1 VVPFLKKEVVTASA
15 PAKVILFGEH
25 FVVYGEPAV
34 VLAIDKRAYTSVQ
47 LRKDERVYIDSTGLG
62 VSGTF
67 KRERFQAEKGGSK
80 ARLKLE
86 PIKNA
91 VQQVLERAKTKA
103 GVNVRIHSDIPV
115 SAGLGSSAAV
125 ATSTIVAVSNLL
137 GIELSRDLIFRMA
150 YESERLIHG
159 TPSGIDPAIS
169 TYGGALQFQKGKDF
183 APLNVQT
190 NIPLV
195 VGNTRV
201 ERSTGEL
208 VALVRHIR
216 EYYPSIIDPIIRTGG
231 KIALDAVEALKR
243 GDMAT
248 VGELMNINHALLGAV
263 GVSHESL
270 ERLVYAARRGGAL
283 GAKLT
288 GGGGGGCMIALAEA
302 GKLKRVVKAIQQVGG
317 TAFVAKKTDQG
328 VRIER

>member
-1 VVPFLKKEVVTASA
+1 VTASA

-34 VLAIDKRAYTSVQ
+34 VLAIDKRAYSTAQ
-47 LRKDERVYIDSTGLG
+47 QRKDQLIQVISTNLR

-67 KRERFQAEKGGSK
+67 KGEKFQAERGGSQ

-86 PIKNA
+86 PIKNV
-91 VQQVLERAKTKA
+91 VQQVLEKAQRKA
-103 GVNVRIHSDIPV
+103 GVNVRINSDIPV

-125 ATSTIVAVSNLL
+125 AASTVLAVSNLF
-137 GIELSRDLIFRMA
+137 GIELSLDQIFRMA
-150 YESERLIHG
+150 FEAERLVHG

-169 TYGGALQFQKGKDF
+169 TYGGTLQFQKGKDF
-183 APLNVQT
+183 TPLNVET

-195 VGNTRV
+195 VGNTKV
-201 ERSTGEL
+201 MRSTGEL
-208 VALVRHIR
+208 VAIVRQIR
-216 EYYPSIIDPIIRTGG
+216 EHYPSIIDPIIKTGG

-243 GDMAT
+243 GDLQT
-248 VGELMNINHALLGAV
+248 VGELMNINHALLCAV

-270 ERLVYAARRGGAL
+270 ERLVYTARKRGAL

-288 GGGGGGCMIALAEA
+288 GGGGGGCMIAIAET
-302 GKLKRVVKAIQQVGG
+302 GKLKRVAKAIEKVGG
-317 TAFVAKKTDQG
+317 TAFVAQKTDQG
-328 VRIER
+328 VRIEH